1 MSAQRP
7 ALSLVATRPSPPKQ
21 APGGPAFGREICG
34 VNHQIRA
41 VGDRL
46 AEAANLAMAAVWF
59 DRVAHG
65 GAIGRTRGRRR
76 ERPWIV
82 PKINLAGTAP
92 RTAQQSP

>member
-1 MSAQRP
+1 
-7 ALSLVATRPSPPKQ
+7 
-21 APGGPAFGREICG
+21 
-34 VNHQIRA
+34 
-41 VGDRL
+41 
-46 AEAANLAMAAVWF
+46 MAAVWF